1 MSINECAARAAEEAE
16 SVRCPIRSQTE
27 SLERACPSNFAPY
40 KRLLFSIKAGGQI
53 EASNNSPSLFVYI
66 TVFPHDRK
74 KTDEGKG
81 GASSGPPHHAYCYK
95 QKLPQGKKEEDEDES
110 TNLQVFP
117 FFSPSNVISQS
128 SFSLFFLF
136 SQASSP
142 SSIFY
147 PQQDIFSLPPPLLR
161 KRRVGHKGNCDTSHD
176 GGDKKALRKKSGGK
190 GESFSRADK

>member
-117 FFSPSNVISQS
+117 FFHPPTPFHNPSSPCS
-128 SFSLFFLF
+128 SFSHR
-136 SQASSP
+136 P
-142 SSIFY
+142 
-147 PQQDIFSLPPPLLR
+147 PPPPLFFTR
-161 KRRVGHKGNCDTSHD
+161 SRTSFPFPPF
-176 GGDKKALRKKSGGK
+176 A
-190 GESFSRADK
+190 